1 MVRCF
6 LLALLAS
13 LMGLSCA
20 KLTEYD
26 LSWESSLRVYSPEDL
41 SLVASFPEVTAPRSM
56 MIVPGMVFVASTEG
70 IVYSF
75 DAETRELIAQHQVGP
90 ASASGYG
97 RMVFSPTEGT
107 AYLIGA
113 TGKILELSIPD
124 CEVLDEFSLGTSP
137 FDLEVTAGNP
147 GYLWVAD
154 ASSNTIYQVRLSDN
168 LNLANTHFYGT
179 QIVQCMEGLW
189 GTDTLIVGTSDL
201 VYRVEVMAAG
211 GIRKTYLNITG
222 TFTALGA
229 IANSAYLTAVRQTT
243 LGMTLGM
250 LEPYANMTVP
260 TVPYF
265 TGTVSVTGTL
275 HRTADARDYNHSV
288 VLSYLGDLTCRLS
301 LYHYWDPEG
310 IVKSVDIQGYP
321 LDMQVSGGG
330 DIYVLS
336 Y

>member
-1 MVRCF
+1 MVRCS
-6 LLALLAS
+6 LLALVAS

-41 SLVASFPEVTAPRSM
+41 SLVASFPEMTAPRSM

-75 DAETRELIAQHQVGP
+75 DAVTRELIAQHQVGP

-137 FDLEVTAGNP
+137 FDLEVTAGNS

-154 ASSNTIYQVRLSDN
+154 ASSNNIYQVRLSDN
-168 LNLANTHFYGT
+168 LNLATTHFYGT
-179 QIVQCMEGLW
+179 QIVQCMEALW
-189 GTDTLIVGTSDL
+189 GADTLIVGTSEL
-201 VYRVEVMAAG
+201 VYRVEIMAAG
-211 GIRKTYLNITG
+211 GIRKSYVG
-222 TFTALGA
+222 DVSGSFTALGA
-229 IANSAYLTAVRQTT
+229 IANSGNLAAVRQTT
-243 LGMTLGM
+243 LGI
-250 LEPYANMTVP
+250 LEPYASMSVP
-260 TVPYF
+260 PVPSF
-265 TGTVSVTGTL
+265 TGLVSAPGSL
-275 HRTADARDYNHSV
+275 HRTADAGDYNHAI
-288 VLSYLGDLTCRLS
+288 VLSYLGDMTCRLS
-301 LYHYWDPEG
+301 RYYYWDPAE
-310 IVKSVDIQGYP
+310 IVHSVDIQGYP
-321 LDMQVSGGG
+321 MDMQVSGGG
-330 DIYVLS
+330 DIYVLA